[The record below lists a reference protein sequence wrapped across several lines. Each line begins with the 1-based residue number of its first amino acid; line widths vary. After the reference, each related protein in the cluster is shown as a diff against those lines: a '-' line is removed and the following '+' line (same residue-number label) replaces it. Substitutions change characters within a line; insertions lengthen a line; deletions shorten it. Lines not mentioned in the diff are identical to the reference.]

1 MPGLLKMSQITA
13 LSLWMLMVVLQLVLV
28 PSQLAG
34 CLLNPCLE
42 VIPNKTFSCMGLN
55 VSGVPAEIPDTTQN
69 LDLSF
74 NNLKSLGSNYFSSVP
89 ELQLL
94 DLTRCHLHT
103 IEDNSFKDL
112 QKLSTL
118 ILTANSLQY
127 LGTAAF
133 DGLTSLKK
141 LVLVETNI
149 ASLTDLPI
157 GHLHT
162 LQELNLGHN
171 NIASLKLPKY
181 FSNLTSLRHLSFLS
195 NKITYISKGDLD
207 ALKEVNRLNL
217 TLELSLNNIKH
228 IQPGSFAKI
237 HLGELGL
244 RASFGNFSVMHTSL
258 QGLTGLQVNRLIA
271 GEFSDSKKLVDFQRG
286 LLSGLC
292 QVQMQEFILVCV
304 RGFEDDTDTLFNC
317 LGNVSSIR
325 LVNLQLEKM
334 SEVPMFSQVKQLECK
349 KCKFQ
354 EVPATKLS
362 LFKELRV
369 LRITKNKD
377 LSSFRQKFESLR
389 NLEVVDLSENHLS
402 FYRCCSPLF
411 PGCPNLK
418 YLNLSYNSIIRITGD
433 FTNVKNLLY
442 LDLQHTN
449 LFGPG
454 SYPVFLSLQ
463 KLIYLDI
470 SHTRTHVKSQCTF
483 CGLNSL
489 RVLKMAGNS
498 FENNQLANNFKN
510 LSHLHTLDISSCKLV
525 QVDKNTFDAL
535 SELKELNISNNKLL
549 SFDPVVYKPLQ
560 ALTALDLSNNQLSVL
575 VDSALGIL
583 PDSLVL
589 LDISQNLFECSCTN
603 LNFLKWVKEKQ
614 DLLQNRELMICHT
627 PVYVKNMS
635 LSSFDLHSC
644 QLKASTV
651 AFSVIALL
659 AAAVFLFLIYK
670 YYFQLYYSLVLL
682 SGCKHT
688 AERGD
693 TYDAF
698 VIHSSKDQEWV
709 MKELVEPLEG
719 GTPPFQLC
727 LYYRDFLPGVPI
739 VTNIIQ
745 EGFLSSRN
753 VIAVISTDFL
763 ESKWCS
769 FEFDIAQSWQ
779 LVEGKAGIIMIVLG
793 EVNKT
798 LLRQRLGLSRY
809 LRRNTYLEWTN
820 KEISRHIFWRQL
832 TAVLLEGKK
841 WNHEEAKLM

>member
-1 MPGLLKMSQITA
+1 MPRREA
-13 LSLWMLMVVLQLVLV
+13 LPPWTLVVVLQLALV

-34 CLLNPCLE
+34 CPLNPCLE
-42 VIPNKTFSCMGLN
+42 VIPNKAFRCMGLN
-55 VSGVPAEIPDTTQN
+55 VSGVPAEVPNTTQN

-74 NNLKSLGSNYFSSVP
+74 SNLKSLGSDYFSSVP

-94 DLTRCHLHT
+94 DLTRCHLQT

-112 QKLSTL
+112 HKLSTL

-133 DGLTSLKK
+133 YGLTSLKK

-171 NIASLKLPKY
+171 SIASLKLPKY
-181 FSNLTSLRHLSFLS
+181 FTNLTCLRHLSFVS

-207 ALKEVNRLNL
+207 ALRKTNRLNL
-217 TLELSLNNIKH
+217 TLVLSLNDIKY
-228 IQPGSFAKI
+228 IEPGSFAKL
-237 HLGELGL
+237 HLGELVL
-244 RASFGNFSVMHTSL
+244 RSSFQNFNVMHTSL
-258 QGLTGLQVNRLIA
+258 HGLIGLQVNRLIV
-271 GEFSDSKKLVDFQRG
+271 GEFSDSQRLVNFQSG

-292 QVQMQEFILVCV
+292 QVQMQEFVLISF
-304 RGFEDDTDTLFNC
+304 RKFENNTDTLFNC
-317 LGNVSSIR
+317 IGNVSNIR
-325 LVNLQLEKM
+325 LVDLELEEV

-349 KCKFQ
+349 KCMFK
-354 EVPATKLS
+354 EVPAVKLS

-369 LRITKNKD
+369 LRITKSKHLN
-377 LSSFRQKFESLR
+377 SFRQKFESLS
-389 NLEVVDLSENHLS
+389 NLEVIDLSENHLS
-402 FYRCCSPLF
+402 FTSCCSPQF
-411 PGCPNLK
+411 HRCPNLK
-418 YLNLSYNSIIRITGD
+418 HLNLSFNSDIRVTGD

-442 LDLQHTN
+442 LDLQHTK

-489 RVLKMAGNS
+489 QVLKMAGNS
-498 FENNQLANNFKN
+498 FENNKLANNFKN

-525 QVDKNTFDAL
+525 QVDQSTFDAL

-560 ALTALDLSNNQLSVL
+560 ALTALDFSNNQLSVL
-575 VDSALGIL
+575 LDSALEIL

-589 LDISQNLFECSCTN
+589 LDISQNLFECSCVY
-603 LNFLKWVKEKQ
+603 LNFLKWIKEKQ
-614 DLLQNRELMICHT
+614 ELLQNKELMICHT
-627 PVYVKNMS
+627 PAYVKNVS
-635 LSSFDLHSC
+635 LSSFDLSSC
-644 QLKASTV
+644 QLNTSTV
-651 AFSVIALL
+651 ACSVIMLL
-659 AAAVFLFLIYK
+659 AAVVFLFLIYK
-670 YYFQLYYSLVLL
+670 FYFQLYYSLVLL
-682 SGCKHT
+682 SGCKHS

-709 MKELVEPLEG
+709 IKELVEPLEG

-779 LVEGKAGIIMIVLG
+779 LVEGKAGIIMIVLE
-793 EVNKT
+793 EVNKA

-809 LRRNTYLEWTN
+809 LRRNTYLEWKN

-832 TAVLLEGKK
+832 TGVLLEGKK
-841 WNHEEAKLM
+841 WNHEEVKLM

>member
-1 MPGLLKMSQITA
+1 MPGLLKMPRREA
-13 LSLWMLMVVLQLVLV
+13 LPPWTLVVLLQLVLV

-42 VIPNKTFSCMGLN
+42 VIPNKTFRCMGLN
-55 VSGVPAEIPDTTQN
+55 TSGVPAEVSNTTQN

-74 NNLKSLGSNYFSSVP
+74 SNLKSLGSNYFSSVP

-94 DLTRCHLHT
+94 DLTRCHIHT

-112 QKLSTL
+112 HKLSTL

-133 DGLTSLKK
+133 YGLTYLKK

-149 ASLTDLPI
+149 TSLTDLPI

-181 FSNLTSLRHLSFLS
+181 FTNLTSLRHLSFHS

-207 ALKEVNRLNL
+207 ALREVNRLNL
-217 TLELSLNNIKH
+217 TLVLSLNDIKY
-228 IQPGSFAKI
+228 IEPGSFAKI
-237 HLGELGL
+237 HLGELVL
-244 RASFGNFSVMHTSL
+244 RSSFENFNVMRTSL
-258 QGLTGLQVNRLIA
+258 QGLTGLQVNRLIV
-271 GEFSDSKKLVDFQRG
+271 GEFSDSQRLVVFQRG

-292 QVQMQEFILVCV
+292 QVQMQEFVLICF
-304 RGFEDDTDTLFNC
+304 RKIEKNTDTLFNC
-317 LGNVSSIR
+317 IGNVSSIR
-325 LVNLQLEKM
+325 FVDVQLKEV

-349 KCKFQ
+349 KCKFK
-354 EVPATKLS
+354 EVPAMKLS

-369 LRITKNKD
+369 VRITKSKHLN
-377 LSSFRQKFESLR
+377 SFQEKFENLS

-402 FYRCCSPLF
+402 FTRCCFLQF
-411 PGCPNLK
+411 HKCPNLK
-418 YLNLSYNSIIRITGD
+418 HLNLSFNSDISMVGD
-433 FTNVKNLLY
+433 LTNLKNLLY
-442 LDLQHTN
+442 LDLQHTK
-449 LFGPG
+449 LVGPG

-463 KLIYLDI
+463 KLVYLDI
-470 SHTRTHVKSQCTF
+470 SHTRTHVKSECTF

-489 RVLKMAGNS
+489 QVLKMAGNS
-498 FENNQLANNFKN
+498 FEHNKLAENFQN
-510 LSHLHTLDISSCKLV
+510 LSRLHTLDISSCKLV
-525 QVDKNTFDAL
+525 QVDRSTFGAL
-535 SELKELNISNNKLL
+535 SELKTLNISNNKLL
-549 SFDPVVYKPLQ
+549 SFDPVVYKPLR
-560 ALTALDLSNNQLSVL
+560 ALTALDFSNNQLSVL
-575 VDSALGIL
+575 SDSALEIL

-589 LDISQNLFECSCTN
+589 LDISQNLFECSCVH
-603 LNFLKWVKEKQ
+603 LNFLKWIKEKQ
-614 DLLQNRELMICHT
+614 ELLQNKDLMICHT
-627 PVYVKNMS
+627 PAYVKNMS
-635 LSSFDLHSC
+635 LLSFDLSSC
-644 QLKASTV
+644 QLNANTV
-651 AFSVIALL
+651 AFSVIMLL
-659 AAAVFLFLIYK
+659 TAAVFLFLIYK

-682 SGCKHT
+682 SGCKHS

-698 VIHSSKDQEWV
+698 VIHSSKDQDWV

-739 VTNIIQ
+739 VTNII
-745 EGFLSSRN
+745 EGGFLSSRN

-779 LVEGKAGIIMIVLG
+779 LIEGKAGIIMIVLE

-809 LRRNTYLEWTN
+809 LRRNTYLEWKN
-820 KEISRHIFWRQL
+820 KEINRHIFWRQL
-832 TAVLLEGKK
+832 TGVLLEGKK
-841 WNHEEAKLM
+841 WNHEEVKLM

>member
-1 MPGLLKMSQITA
+1 MPGLLKMPRREA
-13 LSLWMLMVVLQLVLV
+13 LPPWTLVVLLQLVLV

-42 VIPNKTFSCMGLN
+42 VIPNKTFRCMGLN
-55 VSGVPAEIPDTTQN
+55 ISGVPAEVSNTTQN

-74 NNLKSLGSNYFSSVP
+74 SNLKSLGSNYFSSVP

-94 DLTRCHLHT
+94 DLTRCHIHT

-112 QKLSTL
+112 HKLSTL

-133 DGLTSLKK
+133 YGLTYLKK

-181 FSNLTSLRHLSFLS
+181 FTNLTSLRHLSFHS

-207 ALKEVNRLNL
+207 ALREANRLNL
-217 TLELSLNNIKH
+217 TLVLSLNDIKY
-228 IQPGSFAKI
+228 IEPGSFAKM
-237 HLGELGL
+237 HLGELVL
-244 RASFGNFSVMHTSL
+244 RSSFENFSVMHTSL
-258 QGLTGLQVNRLIA
+258 QGLTGLQVNRLIV
-271 GEFSDSKKLVDFQRG
+271 GEFSDSRRLVAFQRG

-292 QVQMQEFILVCV
+292 QVQMQEFVLFCFRKIEKNT
-304 RGFEDDTDTLFNC
+304 GALFNC
-317 LGNVSSIR
+317 IGNVSSIR
-325 LVNLQLEKM
+325 LVDVQLEEV

-349 KCKFQ
+349 KCKFK
-354 EVPATKLS
+354 EVPAMNLS

-369 LRITKNKD
+369 VRITKSKHLN
-377 LSSFRQKFESLR
+377 SFQQKFESLS

-402 FYRCCSPLF
+402 FTRCCFLQF
-411 PGCPNLK
+411 HNCPNLK
-418 YLNLSYNSIIRITGD
+418 HLNLSFNSDISMVGD
-433 FTNVKNLLY
+433 LTNLKNLLY
-442 LDLQHTN
+442 LDLQHTK
-449 LFGPG
+449 LVGPG

-463 KLIYLDI
+463 KLVYLDV
-470 SHTRTHVKSQCTF
+470 SYTRTHVKSECTF

-489 RVLKMAGNS
+489 QVLKMAGNS
-498 FENNQLANNFKN
+498 FEHNKLAENFQN
-510 LSHLHTLDISSCKLV
+510 LSRLHTLDISSCKLV
-525 QVDKNTFDAL
+525 QVDRSTFGAL
-535 SELKELNISNNKLL
+535 SELKTLNISNNKLL
-549 SFDPVVYKPLQ
+549 SFDPVVYKPLR
-560 ALTALDLSNNQLSVL
+560 ALTALDFSNNQLSVL
-575 VDSALGIL
+575 LDSALEIL

-589 LDISQNLFECSCTN
+589 LDISQNLFECSCVH
-603 LNFLKWVKEKQ
+603 LNFLKWIKEKQ
-614 DLLQNRELMICHT
+614 ELLQNKDLMICHT
-627 PVYVKNMS
+627 PAYVKNMS
-635 LSSFDLHSC
+635 LLSFDLSSC
-644 QLKASTV
+644 QLNANTV
-651 AFSVIALL
+651 AFSVIMLL

-682 SGCKHT
+682 SGCKHS

-698 VIHSSKDQEWV
+698 VIHSSKDQDWV

-739 VTNIIQ
+739 VTNIIE

-779 LVEGKAGIIMIVLG
+779 LIEGKAGIIMIVLE

-809 LRRNTYLEWTN
+809 LRRNTYLEWKN
-820 KEISRHIFWRQL
+820 KEINRHIFWRQL
-832 TAVLLEGKK
+832 TGVLLEGKK
-841 WNHEEAKLM
+841 WNHEEVKLM